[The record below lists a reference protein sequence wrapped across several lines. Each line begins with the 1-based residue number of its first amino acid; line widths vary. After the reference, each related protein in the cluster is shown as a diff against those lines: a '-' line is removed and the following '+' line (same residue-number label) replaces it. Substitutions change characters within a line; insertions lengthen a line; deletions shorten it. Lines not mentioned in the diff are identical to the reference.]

1 MAGFGISEGTTKGHK
16 DVEAFVDLVNHL
28 DRHPRREAHGLF
40 DVNRDIFVGRAPG
53 RLDVMGGIADYS
65 GSLVLQLPIRE
76 ATVVGLQLSD
86 DTTFRVVSFG
96 ADENARLPDV
106 EVHLSDIVADGVPV
120 SYDTARALFS
130 RDPGAAWGSYV
141 LGVLV
146 VLMHEK
152 GLRLDKGARLLI
164 ASDVPE
170 GKGVSSSAALEVAT
184 MMAACAA
191 YGVRLEP
198 RESALL
204 CQQAENLVVGAP
216 CGVMDQMTA
225 VLGQPDQLMAL
236 LCQPAELK
244 GGVALPD
251 DTSVWGIDSG
261 IRHAV
266 SGDDYTLGKSRG
278 FYGVSDTRRTG
289 RARGYAWQP
298 CYRRGSSV
306 ERVSREP
313 FAVGVRTAFCSG
325 RSPVG

>member
-28 DRHPRREAHGLF
+28 DRHPMREAHGLF